1 MSTVNTNALA
11 KMSKEQLLAM
21 LENKLKADASG
32 LIVKLTDKGGVYI
45 RHDSFKEF
53 STAKGKEY
61 TAGINLGFVTAK
73 SLFNNP
79 ELINQIRDAI
89 NAMK

>member
-1 MSTVNTNALA
+1 MTTGMDL
-11 KMSKEQLLAM
+11 SKLSKQELLA
-21 LENKLKADASG
+21 LIERQQRNDASG
-32 LIVKLTDKGGVYI
+32 LIVKLTEKGGVYI

-61 TAGINLGFVTAK
+61 TAGLNMGFVTAK
-73 SLFNNP
+73 ALFNNP
-79 ELINQIRDAI
+79 ALVEAIRESI

>member
-1 MSTVNTNALA
+1 MLEQLKN
-11 KMSKEQLLAM
+11 MSKQELLA
-21 LENKLKADASG
+21 LIESQAKAQASG
-32 LIVKLTDKGGVYI
+32 LIVKLTEKGGVYI

-73 SLFNNP
+73 ALFNSP
-79 ELINQIRDAI
+79 ELLKQIRDTLNSI
-89 NAMK
+89 K

>member
-1 MSTVNTNALA
+1 MDLSQLA
-11 KMSKEQLLAM
+11 KLPKEQLLKIM
-21 LENKLKADASG
+21 EQQIKAQASG
-32 LIVKLTDKGGVYI
+32 LTVKLTDKGGVYI

-53 STAKGKEY
+53 SSAKGKEY

-73 SLFNNP
+73 SLFNNQA
-79 ELINQIRDAI
+79 LIEQIRDAI

>member
-1 MSTVNTNALA
+1 MELSNLKNMT
-11 KMSKEQLLAM
+11 KEQLLKLMEA
-21 LENKLKADASG
+21 NLKAQASG
-32 LIVKLTDKGGVYI
+32 LTVKLTEKGGVYI
-45 RHDSFKEF
+45 RHDSFREF
-53 STAKGKEY
+53 SQAKGKEY

-79 ELINQIRDAI
+79 ALLEQIRDAI